1 MNRKHYSK
9 PVRELVHYRGSPDP
23 LRGDSLNQKVRDT
36 ARETAEALA
45 DQSPQREMNTVRAPT
60 RGRIEGFGS
69 GTGMNHSV
77 SWEDDQQHNSREHM
91 EGFGRDGQRAFVEK
105 RPSTLSSGLSSIKEW
120 GAGLRSSQISKWK
133 TGSSLTGQSYSDEP
147 SVGTSYRPNTMY
159 ARVAPV
165 SSAQSGTAADGLV
178 EKQIVESICA
188 TGGVRLEPTPE
199 VTKRFNNSLNSLD
212 PTGVKFV
219 LEALDIKVTSES
231 PTVAYRALF
240 AIEQSIQPGA
250 KHKDMFCKHYVE
262 YPDLILQ
269 HRNSRNASL
278 QELSK
283 HVAVALGL
291 DSDAAASGSR
301 PNPATEAEVGDLL
314 GDFGADQSVERNE
327 SPVSDLLSLD
337 VPLNEPQLK
346 PTASRESVTSVLKT
360 SEHPS
365 VPPSHEI
372 ADLLGQLT
380 TERPGTGAEVQ
391 ATDQVSQASAT
402 DAMQGAEREVSL
414 PNRNLPYPPPSQ
426 QIPGTF
432 LQVGAQVPSPAMPGM
447 VAFPPNTAQ
456 TGGQFGNPSG
466 FNPYQ
471 GAPVGPLPGMANQ
484 SAIGMQFYQQ
494 NAGPYAGQTSYAQG
508 YQFNSQASAIFYP
521 QNYQPSDSAQPYI
534 PPEYSSNGNNAKG
547 TEKMK
552 KRSADSIPE
561 FDFISQHMQSEI
573 KKS

>member
-9 PVRELVHYRGSPDP
+9 PVRELVHFRGTPDP

-45 DQSPQREMNTVRAPT
+45 DQSSQRDMNTVRAPA

-69 GTGMNHSV
+69 GTGMNHAV
-77 SWEDDQQHNSREHM
+77 SLGDDQQHNSKGHM
-91 EGFGRDGQRAFVEK
+91 EGFGRDGQRAYEEK

-147 SVGTSYRPNTMY
+147 SVGTSYRPNIED
-159 ARVAPV
+159 ARIAPV

-178 EKQIVESICA
+178 EKQMVESICA

-199 VTKRFNNSLNSLD
+199 VTGRFNNSMKSLD
-212 PTGVKFV
+212 PTGVIFV
-219 LEALDIKVTSES
+219 LEALDIKLTSES
-231 PTVAYRALF
+231 PTVAYRALY
-240 AIEQSIQPGA
+240 AIEQSIHPSG
-250 KHKDMFCKHYVE
+250 KYKDMFCEHYVE

-269 HRNSRNASL
+269 HRNSGNASL
-278 QELSK
+278 QEQSK
-283 HVAVALGL
+283 RVAVALGL
-291 DSDAAASGSR
+291 EPGATASGSR
-301 PNPATEAEVGDLL
+301 PNPPNEGEVGDLL
-314 GDFGADQSVERNE
+314 GDFGADQSAERMEN
-327 SPVSDLLSLD
+327 PVSDLLSLD
-337 VPLNEPQLK
+337 VPVNEPQLK

-360 SEHPS
+360 SEQPS

-380 TERPGTGAEVQ
+380 TERPSTGDDGRAIYQLSE
-391 ATDQVSQASAT
+391 ASAT
-402 DAMQGAEREVSL
+402 GAMQGAEREISL
-414 PNRNLPYPPPSQ
+414 QNANPPYHPSSQ

-432 LQVGAQVPSPAMPGM
+432 LQAGAQVPSPGMPGM
-447 VAFPPNTAQ
+447 VVYPPNTAQ
-456 TGGQFGNPSG
+456 AGGHFGNPSG

-471 GAPVGPLPGMANQ
+471 GAPAGPFPGMASQ

-521 QNYQPSDSAQPYI
+521 QTYQPSGSPQPYI
-534 PPEYSSNGNNAKG
+534 PPEHSSNDTNAKVP
-547 TEKMK
+547 EKMK
-552 KRSADSIPE
+552 KRSTDSIPE
-561 FDFISQHMQSEI
+561 FDFISQHIQSEI